1 MGEIS
6 AGKSKPT
13 RVLHIVGS
21 MVRGGSE
28 NWIMSL
34 LRKADRSIL
43 EMDVCVMHSGKAAHN
58 DEIIAS
64 GAKLMFCEP
73 KPVFT
78 FQRRLARIIQNGRY
92 DVVHSHMWLF
102 SGLVLKVA
110 AQCNVPVRIAYCH
123 TAGTK
128 PSSLYRV
135 LYYRYM
141 KYLVKKHS
149 THRLGCASEAVEAL
163 FGKNWQSLK
172 NCRVLYCSINVDA
185 YEPGQISTLSKSDF
199 GFADDAIVIG
209 HIGEFRLAKNHTF
222 FLDIAAEL
230 VKLEP
235 RAHFFFAGDGKLREQ
250 MEEKAHK
257 LSLSNH
263 VVFAGVRDDVP
274 QLLMHL
280 FDVLLFPSFY
290 EGMPLTLVEAA
301 AAGLRTVCSDAITNE
316 ATDSLPEAF
325 TRLALDSGTEEW
337 AKVVN
342 ETIKKGRIPHANAYQ
357 RIKESHFSD
366 DFSLRELSKIYGC
379 NAP

>member
-1 MGEIS
+1 MSEVLP
-6 AGKSKPT
+6 GKLRPV
-13 RVLHIVGS
+13 RVLHVVGN
-21 MVRGGSE
+21 MDRGGSE
-28 NWIMSL
+28 NWVMNL
-34 LRKADRSIL
+34 MRKADRSVL
-43 EMDVCVMHSGKAAHN
+43 EMDVCAMKAGKAAHN
-58 DEIIAS
+58 EEIIAL
-64 GAKLMFCEP
+64 GAKLVFCEP

-78 FQRRLARIIQNGRY
+78 FQRRFARIIRSGHY

-102 SGLVLKVA
+102 SGLVVKVA
-110 AQCNVPVRIAYCH
+110 AQCNVPVRIVYCH

-149 THRLGCASEAVEAL
+149 THRLGCASEAMTAL

-185 YEPGQISTLSKSDF
+185 YKPGQISTLSKSDF

-209 HIGEFRLAKNHTF
+209 HIGNFRLAKNHTF

-235 RAHFFFAGDGKLREQ
+235 RVHFFFAGDGKLRQQ
-250 MEEKAHK
+250 MEEKAHN
-257 LSLSNH
+257 LGLGNRA
-263 VVFAGVRDDVP
+263 VFLGVRNDIP

-280 FDVLLFPSFY
+280 FDVLLFPSVY

-301 AAGLRTVCSDAITNE
+301 AAGLRTVCSDVITRE
-316 ATDSLPEAF
+316 ATDVLSEAF
-325 TRLALDSGTEEW
+325 TRLPLHLGAERW

-342 ETIKKGRIPHANAYQ
+342 ETIKKGRMRHAYAYQ
-357 RIKESHFSD
+357 RIKESHFSG
-366 DFSLRELSKIYGC
+366 DFSLRELTNIYVC